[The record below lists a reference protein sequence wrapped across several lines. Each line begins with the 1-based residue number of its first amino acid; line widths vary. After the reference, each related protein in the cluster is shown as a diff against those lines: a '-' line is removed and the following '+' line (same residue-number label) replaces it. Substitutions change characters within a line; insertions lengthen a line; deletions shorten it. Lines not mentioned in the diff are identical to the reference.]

1 MRHLLACLAILA
13 AFAAGAQSM
22 PYNPD
27 ANDDGYIGGADILGL
42 LPLYGQQFGIDS
54 SLTCDYDG
62 TPIEEFFGNVWN
74 GDIIVDSML
83 VQYHTIDSA
92 EVYIAGCPDPVWETV
107 SYERAWTTNDSQSY
121 ASLKRWRFYL
131 SGYLRS
137 FTLGFNSTAGFFY
150 FQIWDEE
157 VSVSGLQEVLGTASS
172 EAKIEE
178 NGAGAWFL
186 PFPTDAAS
194 MDETGIHFEYWNNFL
209 SGATYVNILPY
220 WHYAE

>member
-1 MRHLLACLAILA
+1 MKHLLACLAVIA
-13 AFAAGAQSM
+13 AFTAGAQSM

-27 ANDDGYIGGADILGL
+27 ANDDGYISSPDLL
-42 LPLYGQQFGIDS
+42 SFLPLFASQVGIDS

-74 GDIIVDSML
+74 GDIIIDSIL

-92 EVYIAGCPDPVWETV
+92 EVFIAGCPNPIWETV
-107 SYERAWTTNDSQSY
+107 SYERAWMT
-121 ASLKRWRFYL
+121 
-131 SGYLRS
+131 SGMQNAIGTLQWPTYFLGYTRYFRLAFSADNGNFS
-137 FTLGFNSTAGFFY
+137 FDLLDLEISTSNL
-150 FQIWDEE
+150 D
-157 VSVSGLQEVLGTASS
+157 EVLGSQVAYALTGST
-172 EAKIEE
+172 
-178 NGAGAWFL
+178 NGWTI

-194 MDETGIHFEYWNNFL
+194 FDENGIHFEYWNGFL

>member
-1 MRHLLACLAILA
+1 MKHLLACLAILA
-13 AFAAGAQSM
+13 AFTAGAQSM

-27 ANDDGYIGGADILGL
+27 ANDDGYIGSPDLL
-42 LPLYGQQFGIDS
+42 SFLPLFGSQVGIDS

-74 GDIIVDSML
+74 GDIIMDSVL

-107 SYERAWTTNDSQSY
+107 SYERAWTAIQQNVYPSHISY
-121 ASLKRWRFYL
+121 YALFNGYYRFFSVSFSAF
-131 SGYLRS
+131 SGE
-137 FTLGFNSTAGFFY
+137 FEFY
-150 FQIWDEE
+150 IQDDEVE
-157 VSVSGLQEVLGTASS
+157 SSGLQEVLGFKTAN
-172 EAKIEE
+172 ATDE
-178 NGAGAWFL
+178 NNSRQWYI
-186 PFPTDAAS
+186 PFPTDAAA
-194 MDETGIHFEYWNNFL
+194 MDENGIHFEYWENFL